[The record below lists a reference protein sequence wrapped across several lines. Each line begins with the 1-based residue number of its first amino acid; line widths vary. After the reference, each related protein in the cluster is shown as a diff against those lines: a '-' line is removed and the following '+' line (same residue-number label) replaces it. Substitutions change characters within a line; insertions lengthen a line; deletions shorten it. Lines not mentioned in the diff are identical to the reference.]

1 MPTQSTPTA
10 PGPKGGPAATGH
22 LELRDVVK
30 VFSNR
35 GKDVYAVHGV
45 SLDIAPGEFVTLLG
59 PSGCGKTTTLRMI
72 AGFEDTTSGQVV
84 LDGQNMVSL
93 PPNKRPMS
101 MVFQSY
107 ALFPHLSVRE
117 NIAYGLKLRRT
128 KPEEIREQVE
138 VALTSMNLNSL
149 ADRAPNELSGG
160 QQQRVALAR
169 AMVMRPKVLLFDE
182 PLSNLDAKL
191 RVRMRLE
198 IRRLQQR
205 MGITSIYVTHDQAEA
220 MTMSDRIVVMNAGRI
235 EQVATPEEIYRRP
248 ASTFVA
254 DFIGRANFLA
264 ATARDVA
271 AGRCSVRVLGATIQ
285 AACHEDVSSGG
296 GVTVIVRPESVR
308 LSPCGTAGGAAGS
321 ELIGAHGRV
330 LSSVFYGDH
339 VEYEVETEA
348 GTILCV
354 ESDPEPASVHSEGDD
369 VMVDIEASRAWVL
382 PEATADGGQ

>member
-1 MPTQSTPTA
+1 MTTSAPTL
-10 PGPKGGPAATGH
+10 AADHSATEPTGH

-45 SLDIAPGEFVTLLG
+45 SLDVAPGEFITFLG

-72 AGFEDTTSGQVV
+72 AGFEDTTAGQVI

-93 PPNKRPMS
+93 PPNRRPMS

-107 ALFPHLSVRE
+107 ALFPHLSVRD
-117 NIAYGLKLRRT
+117 NVGYGLKLRRV
-128 KPEEIREQVE
+128 PEAEMREQVD
-138 VALTSMNLNSL
+138 VALTSMNLMSL

-169 AMVMRPKVLLFDE
+169 AMVVQPKVLLFDE

-198 IRRLQQR
+198 IRRLQRR
-205 MGITSIYVTHDQAEA
+205 MGITSIYVTHDQSEA

-248 ASTFVA
+248 ASVFVA
-254 DFIGRANFLA
+254 DFIGRANFLQ

-271 AGRCSVRVLGATIQ
+271 AGHCGVQVLGRAVE
-285 AACHEDVSSGG
+285 APCHEGVRDGDD
-296 GVTVIVRPESVR
+296 VTVVVRPESVQ
-308 LSPCGTAGGAAGS
+308 LEPLEEAPSGTS
-321 ELIGAHGRV
+321 ELVGDRGRV
-330 LSSVFYGDH
+330 LSAVFYGDH
-339 VEYEVETEA
+339 VEYEVETA
-348 GTILCV
+348 VGTIVCV
-354 ESDPEPASVHSEGDD
+354 ESDPDVSTVHAEGDA
-369 VMVDIEASRAWVL
+369 VRVGFAASRAWVL
-382 PEATADGGQ
+382 PEQGE